1 MMQDIQHTKMFPTD
15 SKGMVLVVVL
25 LLVAILVVLGS
36 TAVMMSTTDIKISAN
51 YRGGNAA
58 LYAAEAGIDEM
69 KARLKSLLPAGKII
83 KDPGYPTN
91 PNNKWTAYI
100 LTPGVTLVN
109 DSGYSALTAAG
120 YTSYIPHSGSQTST
134 SVQSNTLQTANPI
147 IPYCVRVKHKT
158 EFDAEQRG
166 HTTAKPHYVDLDGN
180 TTGGH
185 TLEAPGNIIY
195 YGFRNATSSTRE
207 YFTSSITPPAN
218 RANPVEIITAFGS
231 GSAGGVRVIEVEVIR
246 TSIISSVVDG
256 ALGMYGQLPTIA
268 GGGAID
274 GNDHSLPPTNCSGA
288 SCHTDAD
295 GPGPD
300 LPGLYST
307 ENVDKGFTTI
317 TGNPAEVLETTAEA
331 LAKDAEWTKIANS
344 IVDSGLYD
352 STFSSDR
359 NNPKITVLTSNL
371 KLSGNNHHYGILV
384 VSGADI
390 EIETVGTFT
399 FEGLII
405 LANGA
410 TMTTKGTANTYG
422 SVVTCSHSEL
432 TVTLNGTPTLMYS
445 SAAINNLSNINAPD
459 SLDKTTWRDVF

>member
-158 EFDAEQRG
+158 EFDA
-166 HTTAKPHYVDLDGN
+166 
-180 TTGGH
+180 
-185 TLEAPGNIIY
+185 
-195 YGFRNATSSTRE
+195 
-207 YFTSSITPPAN
+207 
-218 RANPVEIITAFGS
+218 
-231 GSAGGVRVIEVEVIR
+231 
-246 TSIISSVVDG
+246 
-256 ALGMYGQLPTIA
+256 
-268 GGGAID
+268 
-274 GNDHSLPPTNCSGA
+274 
-288 SCHTDAD
+288 
-295 GPGPD
+295 
-300 LPGLYST
+300 
-307 ENVDKGFTTI
+307 
-317 TGNPAEVLETTAEA
+317 
-331 LAKDAEWTKIANS
+331 
-344 IVDSGLYD
+344 
-352 STFSSDR
+352 
-359 NNPKITVLTSNL
+359 
-371 KLSGNNHHYGILV
+371 
-384 VSGADI
+384 
-390 EIETVGTFT
+390 
-399 FEGLII
+399 
-405 LANGA
+405 
-410 TMTTKGTANTYG
+410 
-422 SVVTCSHSEL
+422 
-432 TVTLNGTPTLMYS
+432 
-445 SAAINNLSNINAPD
+445 
-459 SLDKTTWRDVF
+459 